1 METYSA
7 SVVPR
12 QFGQVLREA
21 QRDAIEIQSHGKPAA
36 VMMSVQ
42 EYERLR
48 SLDRQVYTA
57 ANVPDDLLAAI
68 KAAEPSPEAAAF
80 NHEAG

>member
-1 METYSA
+1 METYNA

-12 QFGQVLREA
+12 QFGKVLRDV
-21 QRDAIEIQSHGKPAA
+21 QCDLIVIQSHGKPAA

-48 SLDRQVYTA
+48 RLDRQVYTA
-57 ANVPDDLLAAI
+57 ANVPDDLLEAI
-68 KAAEPSPEAAAF
+68 KSAEQ
-80 NHEAG
+80 

>member
-1 METYSA
+1 METYNA

-21 QRDAIEIQSHGKPAA
+21 QRHLIEIQSHGKPAA

-57 ANVPDDLLAAI
+57 ANVPNDLLEAI
-68 KAAEPSPEAAAF
+68 KAAEPSAEAAAF
-80 NHEAG
+80 DHEAG